1 MIKPLLKKNGLD
13 LDLCKNYRPVSNLPY
28 VSKLLERV
36 VAKQLVSLVDRHD
49 LPDKFQAAYL
59 PGHSCETAL
68 LRVLGDVLCSADG
81 DDLVL
86 LYPCASALH
95 LTPSTGTPLTRLRD
109 EVGISGAAH
118 QWFCSY
124 LTDRTQH
131 VTVNQ
136 ASSADKPLTCG
147 VPHGSVLGPI
157 LFSLNTTQL
166 GRIILI
172 ERHDICLKLFADDI
186 ELYRT
191 FHPDP
196 SAALTAVRAV
206 EECWYVIK
214 AWMTTSKL
222 KVNDEKTEAIICAP
236 KASQL

>member
-68 LRVLGDVLCSADG
+68 LRVLGDVLRSADG

-136 ASSADKPLTCG
+136 ASSADKPDMWCSSWLRAR
-147 VPHGSVLGPI
+147 PHPLLSQHYSTWQNHTHREARYMPEA
-157 LFSLNTTQL
+157 FC
-166 GRIILI
+166 R
-172 ERHDICLKLFADDI
+172 RH
-186 ELYRT
+186 
-191 FHPDP
+191 
-196 SAALTAVRAV
+196 
-206 EECWYVIK
+206 
-214 AWMTTSKL
+214 
-222 KVNDEKTEAIICAP
+222 
-236 KASQL
+236 